1 MPTLKTHVTPKAG
14 SKKANGPAMSAS
26 IRSKALKADRV
37 ARPLNAARTIN
48 ATTARQG
55 FFRLMDEAAESHTP
69 ILVTGRR
76 NNTVLM
82 SEEDYRGIQETLYLI
97 SIPGLRED
105 ILASLEEP
113 PEKMVTRR
121 TLKW

>member
-1 MPTLKTHVTPKAG
+1 MPAIKTRVTPKAG
-14 SKKANGPAMSAS
+14 PKKAVGPITTAS
-26 IRSKALKADRV
+26 VRSKATKSV
-37 ARPLNAARTIN
+37 QEARLLTATRIVN

-82 SEEDYRGIQETLYLI
+82 SEEDYHSIQETLYLV

-105 ILASLEEP
+105 ILAGLEEP
-113 PEKMVTRR
+113 PGKMATRR

>member
-1 MPTLKTHVTPKAG
+1 MPAVKELQLKKRSPK
-14 SKKANGPAMSAS
+14 KT
-26 IRSKALKADRV
+26 IRSTAV
-37 ARPLNAARTIN
+37 RTGNSKTTHAGVVVPSLVLTNTVN

-55 FFRLMDEAAESHTP
+55 LFRLMDETAESHTP

-76 NNTVLM
+76 TNAVLM
-82 SEEDYRGIQETLYLI
+82 SEEDYRSIQESLYLI

-105 ILASLEEP
+105 LLAGMKEP
-113 PEKMVTRR
+113 VSKMPTRR

>member
-1 MPTLKTHVTPKAG
+1 MPTLKTQVTPKVGA
-14 SKKANGPAMSAS
+14 KKASVS
-26 IRSKALKADRV
+26 TVTVKIRNKAPQTKQGVRL
-37 ARPLNAARTIN
+37 LNATRTVN

-69 ILVTGRR
+69 VLVTGRR

-82 SEEDYRGIQETLYLI
+82 SEEDYRSIQETLYLV
-97 SIPGLRED
+97 SVPGLRED
-105 ILASLEEP
+105 ILAGLEEP
-113 PEKMVTRR
+113 TEKMATRH

>member
-1 MPTLKTHVTPKAG
+1 MPAVKTRVTPKVG
-14 SKKANGPAMSAS
+14 PKKAMGSTTTTS
-26 IRSKALKADRV
+26 VRSKAPKSERE
-37 ARPLNAARTIN
+37 ARLLTATRIIN

-82 SEEDYRGIQETLYLI
+82 SEEDYHSIQETLYLV

-105 ILASLEEP
+105 ILAGLEEP
-113 PEKMVTRR
+113 PEKMATRR